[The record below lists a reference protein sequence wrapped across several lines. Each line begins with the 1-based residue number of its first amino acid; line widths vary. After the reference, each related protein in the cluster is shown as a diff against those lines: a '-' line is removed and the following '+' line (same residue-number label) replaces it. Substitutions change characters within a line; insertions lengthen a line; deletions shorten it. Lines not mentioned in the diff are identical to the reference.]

1 MRVFLCLLITA
12 FCLES
17 QQPPASQQAAATLP
31 QQTPS
36 IKVDVQ
42 EVIVPVTVT
51 DDKGKFVSDLVQNDF
66 QIFDQGK
73 LQNIQYFTRERAQPV
88 VVGILMDLSNNSRTH
103 WKNYQEAA
111 IELANTLLP
120 GDKKY
125 SGYLIGYG
133 NEAELMVDTTT
144 DSEKIMEKLRK
155 IKPGGG
161 AALYDAIYQACTR
174 RSLVAGEPV
183 DPRRV
188 VVVIGDGNDNSSSKT
203 LNEVIELAQ
212 RNLVTVYGISTSA
225 YGFDAA
231 GDPALVRLAEETG
244 GRVEY
249 PLVNPYSDVS
259 GYLSTPSDDGNYAL
273 AVGSGG
279 YASAIASSIFKSVE
293 HIAGEVTTQYILRY
307 VPEIDAASVRQYRKL
322 EVRVA
327 LAGVKV
333 RARKGY
339 YPFTP

>member
-17 QQPPASQQAAATLP
+17 QQPPATQQAAATLPP

-51 DDKGKFVSDLVQNDF
+51 DDKGKFVSDLVQSDF

-144 DSEKIMEKLRK
+144 DSEKIMEK
-155 IKPGGG
+155 P
-161 AALYDAIYQACTR
+161 A
-174 RSLVAGEPV
+174 RSS
-183 DPRRV
+183 R
-188 VVVIGDGNDNSSSKT
+188 
-203 LNEVIELAQ
+203 
-212 RNLVTVYGISTSA
+212 
-225 YGFDAA
+225 
-231 GDPALVRLAEETG
+231 
-244 GRVEY
+244 
-249 PLVNPYSDVS
+249 
-259 GYLSTPSDDGNYAL
+259 
-273 AVGSGG
+273 VGS
-279 YASAIASSIFKSVE
+279 
-293 HIAGEVTTQYILRY
+293 
-307 VPEIDAASVRQYRKL
+307 
-322 EVRVA
+322 
-327 LAGVKV
+327 
-333 RARKGY
+333 RAV
-339 YPFTP
+339 

>member
-1 MRVFLCLLITA
+1 MRVLFCLLISA

-17 QQPPASQQAAATLP
+17 QQTQPP
-31 QQTPS
+31 QQQPAP

-51 DDKGKFVSDLVQNDF
+51 DDKGKFVSDLVQSDF

-88 VVGILMDLSNNSRTH
+88 VVGMLVDLSNNSRTH

-133 NEAELMVDTTT
+133 NEAELMVDTTS
-144 DSEKIMEKLRK
+144 DSEKIMDKLRK
-155 IKPGGG
+155 LKPAGGS
-161 AALYDAIYQACTR
+161 ALYDAIYQACTR

-188 VVVIGDGNDNSSSKT
+188 VVVIGDGNDNASSKT
-203 LNEVIELAQ
+203 LDQVVELAQ

-225 YGFDAA
+225 YGFESPGDAN
-231 GDPALVRLAEETG
+231 LVRLAEETG

-249 PLVNPYSDVS
+249 PLVNPYTGVS

-279 YASAIASSIFKSVE
+279 YASAIASSIFKAVE
-293 HIAGEVTTQYILRY
+293 HIAGEVQTQYILRY
-307 VPEIDAASVRQYRKL
+307 IPEVDAVSVKQYRKL
-322 EVRVA
+322 EVKVA
-327 LAGVKV
+327 LANVKV
-333 RARKGY
+333 RARRGY
-339 YPFTP
+339 YPFAP